1 MNKPHEDTAYAYQAL
16 MGSIFGTAKPV
27 DENPIVQKRTTIWL
41 KENFT
46 DNEIWEMFDTLNSEP
61 EL

>member
-16 MGSIFGTAKPV
+16 ICSIFGTAKPV